1 MIGLHNFTYNDIEN
15 SKIKKVDLIIILK
28 ICNVLDLDLSY
39 LRNDMEYK
47 LIDDYFYNKY
57 KK

>member
-39 LRNDMEYK
+39 LSNDMEYK